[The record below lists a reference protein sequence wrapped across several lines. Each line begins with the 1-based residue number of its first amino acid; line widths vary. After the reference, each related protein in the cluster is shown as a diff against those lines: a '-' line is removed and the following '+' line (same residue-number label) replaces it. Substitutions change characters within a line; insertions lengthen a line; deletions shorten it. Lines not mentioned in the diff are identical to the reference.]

1 MTVVGLMSKIMAQPY
16 PKGACPWSCF
26 QLPRPVTEFAV
37 KEFLIKIIKFLLI
50 TPASVAVVIAVSSL
64 ELC

>member
-1 MTVVGLMSKIMAQPY
+1 MVDPVSKTVAQPH
-16 PKGACPWSCF
+16 PNGAHPWSCF

-37 KEFLIKIIKFLLI
+37 EFLIKIIKFLLI
-50 TPASVAVVIAVSSL
+50 TSVIVAVVIVVSSL

>member
-1 MTVVGLMSKIMAQPY
+1 MTLELL
-16 PKGACPWSCF
+16 

-37 KEFLIKIIKFLLI
+37 EFLIKIIKFLLI
-50 TPASVAVVIAVSSL
+50 TPVDVAVVIAVSAL